1 MKLLHTGDWHIG
13 KTLRG
18 RSRLAEQEQVLRE
31 LVGFA
36 RTYQVDAVLIAGDVY
51 DTAAPTA
58 EAVNLVVRALMG
70 FRDTGAHVIVIAGNH
85 DHARTFDAYRPVFDA
100 AKRITMVGAPRTAD
114 DGGVIHF
121 TSRAGEK
128 ATVAVLPFLS
138 QRYAARA
145 AEIVTQ
151 TPAQTNAQYDEMV
164 RLILTSLAQGF
175 EPDAVNLVMAHLT
188 VLGGA
193 WGGGERE
200 AQSIFDYVVNPAA
213 FPAQAHYVALG
224 HLHRRQ
230 HVAAP
235 CPAVHYC
242 GSPLNVDFGE
252 QDNPS
257 VALLVDA
264 TPTTPAR
271 ITELPVTSAVRLRT
285 VTGTVKDLVAR
296 REEFGEDLLRIVV
309 CEPSYA
315 GLREDVVAALPN
327 ALEVRIDPEFQ
338 KQRTGP
344 KSASEAGLDR
354 QPSELFAQYL
364 SERGE
369 GADPRVPVLFS
380 ALLDRAADSS
390 AGADT
395 GVHDDIPLPAL
406 DGTPASESRPSTAQ
420 GGETGGAAD
429 LEREF
434 DAALAA
440 ELDTT
445 LAGDAQAPVAD
456 LDALQDVP
464 LLPAQP
470 VRRRKRATGKNAPTG
485 SAADAGPSAN
495 GDLTTEPVPTDVVA
509 DVPTA

>member
-18 RSRLAEQEQVLRE
+18 RSRLAEQELVLRE

-36 RTYQVDAVLIAGDVY
+36 RQHQVDAVLVAGDVY

-58 EAVNLVVRALMG
+58 EAVSLVVRALMG
-70 FRDTGAHVIVIAGNH
+70 FRDTGAEVIVIAGNH

-100 AKRITMVGAPRTAD
+100 AERVTMVGAPRTAQ
-114 DGGVIHF
+114 DGGVIRF
-121 TSRAGEK
+121 TSARTSEK

-164 RLILTSLAQGF
+164 RLILTSLAKGF
-175 EPDAVNLVMAHLT
+175 EPDAVNIVMAHLT

-230 HVAAP
+230 HIAAP

-257 VALLVDA
+257 VALLVEA

-285 VTGTVKDLVAR
+285 ITGTVKDLVAR
-296 REEFGEDLLRIVV
+296 REEFGEDLLRVV
-309 CEPSYA
+309 VTEPSYA

-327 ALEVRIDPEFQ
+327 ALEVRIDQEFQ

-369 GADPRVPVLFS
+369 DADPRVPALFT
-380 ALLDRAADSS
+380 ALLDRASDSS
-390 AGADT
+390 ANAEA
-395 GVHDDIPLPAL
+395 GVHDDIALPSLNAEAA
-406 DGTPASESRPSTAQ
+406 GSATVSSESGS
-420 GGETGGAAD
+420 D
-429 LEREF
+429 LKSECN
-434 DAALAA
+434 AALVA
-440 ELDTT
+440 ELDST
-445 LAGDAQAPVAD
+445 PVAD
-456 LDALQDVP
+456 PDTPHNAP
-464 LLPAQP
+464 PLPAQP
-470 VRRRKRATGKNAPTG
+470 VRRRKRATAKT
-485 SAADAGPSAN
+485 
-495 GDLTTEPVPTDVVA
+495 TDVDA